1 MLGKTRALQVTKK
14 KTPLESQ
21 EVGHF
26 KRVDV
31 IFSCLSNDFLQ
42 RHLSMITHI
51 DSEKKKKK
59 KNPGVRQGPLS
70 TAETDEASWQNP
82 KALCFLSSQSPDLQC
97 LRNQ

>member
-26 KRVDV
+26 KTVDV

-51 DSEKKKKK
+51 DSEKKKKRK
-59 KNPGVRQGPLS
+59 ILGLDKGLYPQLKLMRPPGKTPKHFVSCLL
-70 TAETDEASWQNP
+70 
-82 KALCFLSSQSPDLQC
+82 KALTSSV
-97 LRNQ
+97 

>member
-1 MLGKTRALQVTKK
+1 MLGKTRALQITKK

-42 RHLSMITHI
+42 RNLSMITHI
-51 DSEKKKKK
+51 DAEK

-82 KALCFLSSQSPDLQC
+82 KTLCFLSSQSPDLQC